1 MKPVEETIAEF
12 AALHGALLGLAPADR
27 WDVHEDV
34 PPAFR
39 PRALW
44 KQTNTVIVLGL
55 QVPLPMLETT
65 PSIIYTTL
73 YQTCNTELDQ
83 LAFQLC
89 RILNGKGHA
98 SIFMPRDGYG
108 DIRILVE
115 EPTAAFSQVY
125 AAKYAG
131 LGTVGFNHT
140 LLTPE
145 YGPRVRFVSVFTT
158 LKTQGGKMIEKD
170 LCTRCLMCAK
180 CCPTRAFEEDSLHFA
195 GLMDK
200 KACAMYHARLRD
212 AHRFPCGVCIK
223 VCPVGRD
230 RELYK
235 SGKPAKYLTDRDD
248 EEHRAWKHCQKYGSK
263 PLDGLNR

>member
-1 MKPVEETIAEF
+1 
-12 AALHGALLGLAPADR
+12 
-27 WDVHEDV
+27 
-34 PPAFR
+34 
-39 PRALW
+39 
-44 KQTNTVIVLGL
+44 
-55 QVPLPMLETT
+55 MLETT

-158 LKTQGGKMIEKD
+158 LKTQGGKMIDPRQE
-170 LCTRCLMCAK
+170 
-180 CCPTRAFEEDSLHFA
+180 LHVWRTN
-195 GLMDK
+195 GK
-200 KACAMYHARLRD
+200 WKARLRRD
-212 AHRFPCGVCIK
+212 GEGENAEAIVAHQLLFGTKGERLSSRYARIREDRGTKLLLPLADVQFDEDEKGVLKERVFIKTHNYIRYNAVHQATYFDCRFVAFTNGQN
-223 VCPVGRD
+223 
-230 RELYK
+230 EL
-235 SGKPAKYLTDRDD
+235 S
-248 EEHRAWKHCQKYGSK
+248 
-263 PLDGLNR
+263 